1 MSTSTSKYFKGIST
15 NRMATRQTSPPH
27 ESPSPQRKD
36 QDSKM
41 ENLLSEISKM
51 NSTLQVVATDVSSI
65 KEVVTDLKNSVNAI
79 QERMDEAEGRISN
92 MEDVTSKLV
101 SDGERYDK
109 RLEVLWNRIEDLENR
124 SRRNNVRMIGL
135 KEGLEA
141 GGMIKCVNKII
152 SEGLGIDPDGE
163 FEIERAHRALIP
175 RPDADRPPRIVLIK
189 FLRSSAREK
198 VLQAAR
204 EKGMIEWSGCRISFF
219 PDMSRE
225 LARRRREFTA
235 SRRMLRSVNVKY
247 TLAYPASLRFT
258 WQGKNR
264 VFTSSADAEQFIKE
278 HCGAPE

>member
-1 MSTSTSKYFKGIST
+1 QGLKCSRKGIST
-15 NRMATRQTSPPH
+15 SRMTTRQTSPPH

-41 ENLLSEISKM
+41 ENVLYKISQI
-51 NSTLQVVATDVSSI
+51 NSTLQGVATDVSSI
-65 KEVVTDLKNSVNAI
+65 KEVVTDLKNPVSAI
-79 QERMDEAEGRISN
+79 QKRLDEAEGRISN

-101 SDGERYDK
+101 GDGERHDK
-109 RLEVLWNRIEDLENR
+109 RLEVMWNRTEDLENR

-141 GGMIKCVNKII
+141 GGMIKCVYKIL
-152 SEGLGIDPDGE
+152 SEGLGIDPDEE
-163 FEIERAHRALIP
+163 FEIERAHRAFTP

-189 FLRSSAREK
+189 FLCSSAREK

-204 EKGMIEWSGCRISFF
+204 EKGMIEWDGCRISFF

-225 LARRRREFTA
+225 LARRRWEFTA
-235 SRRMLRSVNVKY
+235 PRMMLRSVNVKY
-247 TLAYPASLRFT
+247 TLSYPASLRFT

-278 HCGAPE
+278 HYGPHCLV

>member
-15 NRMATRQTSPPH
+15 SRMATRQTSPPH

-36 QDSKM
+36 QDSNM

-51 NSTLQVVATDVSSI
+51 NSTLQGVATDVSSI

-79 QERMDEAEGRISN
+79 QERLDEAEGRISN
-92 MEDVTSKLV
+92 MEDITSKLIG
-101 SDGERYDK
+101 DGERHDK
-109 RLEVLWNRIEDLENR
+109 RLEVMWNRIEDLENR

-135 KEGLEA
+135 KERLES
-141 GGMIKCVNKII
+141 GGMIKCVYKIL

-204 EKGMIEWSGCRISFF
+204 QKGSNGMDVGF
-219 PDMSRE
+219 PSSLTCQESWPEDE
-225 LARRRREFTA
+225 GIFTV
-235 SRRMLRSVNVKY
+235 SRRMLRRVNVKY
-247 TLAYPASLRFT
+247 TLAYPASLHFT
-258 WQGKNR
+258 WQGI
-264 VFTSSADAEQFIKE
+264 E
-278 HCGAPE
+278 